1 MLAHQALLVAVI
13 AAHQHADLVVMVQA
27 REGQLMPKTLLL
39 GEIVQLAGDTPQRAN
54 HQPVDAPGERHS
66 QHQHQK

>member
-1 MLAHQALLVAVI
+1 MA
-13 AAHQHADLVVMVQA
+13 
-27 REGQLMPKTLLL
+27 KTLLL

-54 HQPVDAPGERHS
+54 HQPVDAPGERHR